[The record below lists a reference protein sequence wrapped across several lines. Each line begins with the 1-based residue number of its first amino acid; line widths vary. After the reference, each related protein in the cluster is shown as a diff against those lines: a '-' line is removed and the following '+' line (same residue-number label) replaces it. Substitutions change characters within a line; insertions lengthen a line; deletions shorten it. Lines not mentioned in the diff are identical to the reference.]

1 MALLARVSLTRSGM
15 KSVPGGYGTHADF
28 LDMVRGAATKR
39 AEVVQAELRVAFARH
54 VREEPVLVIQLADI
68 NVFELSEILRNHPL
82 VLKPLV
88 IAANV
93 AARAIE
99 RDLGIANVDTY
110 EPNLT
115 PEESAAIAGYL
126 KPFLPASVALP
137 TLVKLDQVE
146 YVDKEIRALKG
157 RWEKRVTDALSRA
170 SGRQFAKRKI
180 DVQGE
185 GFEIDAAFPPDGDVE
200 FAVDIKRVE
209 ARRDFHKRVDE
220 IVNKATKVKKHNPG
234 AKFGTVIY
242 FPFEDQHAQIRNRLG
257 ESAVDAVAFAN
268 ELDESIQHAAADV
281 LRTFGVMR

>member
-1 MALLARVSLTRSGM
+1 
-15 KSVPGGYGTHADF
+15 
-28 LDMVRGAATKR
+28 MVRESATKR
-39 AEVVQAELRVAFARH
+39 ADAVQAELRQAFARY
-54 VREEPVLVIQLADI
+54 VREEPLLVIQLADI
-68 NVFELSEILRNHPL
+68 TVFDLGEILKQHPL

-88 IAANV
+88 IAANI

-110 EPNLT
+110 NPVLSSEQ
-115 PEESAAIAGYL
+115 SAAIAGYL

-157 RWEKRVTDALSRA
+157 RWETRVTDALSQ
-170 SGRQFAKRKI
+170 GGERQFAKRRI

-185 GFEIDAAFPPDGDVE
+185 GFEIDAASPAVGEVE

-220 IVNKATKVKKHNPG
+220 IVNKATKVKKHNSR
-234 AKFGTVIY
+234 AKFGAVMY
-242 FPFEDQHAQIRNRLG
+242 FPFEDQHTQIRNRLG
-257 ESAVDAVAFAN
+257 ESAVDVVAFAN
-268 ELDESIQHAAADV
+268 ELDESIEQAAAEI
-281 LRTFGVMR
+281 LRAFGIWQQKPLKRK

>member
-1 MALLARVSLTRSGM
+1 M
-15 KSVPGGYGTHADF
+15 KSVPRGYGTHADF
-28 LDMVRGAATKR
+28 LDMVRESATRR
-39 AEVVQAELRVAFARH
+39 AEAVQAELRTAFRQF

-68 NVFELSEILRNHPL
+68 NVHDLAQILRQHPL

-110 EPNLT
+110 EPKLS

-137 TLVKLDQVE
+137 TLVQLDQVE
-146 YVDKEIRALKG
+146 YVDKEIRAQKG
-157 RWEKRVTDALSRA
+157 RWEKRVTDALSRE

-185 GFEIDAAFPPDGDVE
+185 GFEIDAAFPPNGDVK
-200 FAVDIKRVE
+200 FAVDIKRIE

-268 ELDESIQHAAADV
+268 ELDQSIERASADI
-281 LRTFGVMR
+281 LKSFAMSR

>member
-1 MALLARVSLTRSGM
+1 M
-15 KSVPGGYGTHADF
+15 KSVPRGYGTHADF
-28 LDMVRGAATKR
+28 LDMVRGAATER
-39 AEVVQAELRVAFARH
+39 AKAVQAELRAAFARH
-54 VREEPVLVIQLADI
+54 VREELVLIIQLADI
-68 NVFELSEILRNHPL
+68 NVFELGEILRNHPL

-110 EPNLT
+110 DPNLSA
-115 PEESAAIAGYL
+115 EESAAIAGYL

-170 SGRQFAKRKI
+170 SGQRFGKRKI

-185 GFEIDAAFPPDGDVE
+185 AFEIDAAFPSEGNVQL
-200 FAVDIKRVE
+200 AVDIKRIE

-220 IVNKATKVKKHNPG
+220 IVNKATKVKKHNAG

-257 ESAVDAVAFAN
+257 QSAVDAVAFAN
-268 ELDESIQHAAADV
+268 ELDQSIEQAATDV
-281 LRTFGVMR
+281 LRTFSANR

>member
-1 MALLARVSLTRSGM
+1 M
-15 KSVPGGYGTHADF
+15 KSVPRGYGSHADF
-28 LDMVRGAATKR
+28 LDMVRESATKR
-39 AEVVQAELRVAFARH
+39 AQAIQAELRTAFQRF

-68 NVFELSEILRNHPL
+68 NVHDLAQILKQHPL

-99 RDLGIANVDTY
+99 RDLGIPNVDTY
-110 EPNLT
+110 EPNLS

-137 TLVKLDQVE
+137 TLVQLDQVE

-157 RWEKRVTDALSRA
+157 RWEKRVTDALSRG
-170 SGRQFAKRKI
+170 SGRRFAKRKI

-185 GFEIDAAFPPDGDVE
+185 GFEIDAASPPSGDVQ
-200 FAVDIKRVE
+200 FAVDIKRIE
-209 ARRDFHKRVDE
+209 ARRDIHKRIDE
-220 IVNKATKVKKHNPG
+220 IVNKATKVKKHTPG

-257 ESAVDAVAFAN
+257 QSAVDVVVFAN
-268 ELDESIQHAAADV
+268 ELDQSIEQAARDI
-281 LRTFGVMR
+281 LRAFGS

>member
-1 MALLARVSLTRSGM
+1 MARFARVSLTRSGM
-15 KSVPGGYGTHADF
+15 KSVPRGYGTHADF
-28 LDMVRGAATKR
+28 LDMVRKSATTR
-39 AEVVQAELRVAFARH
+39 AEAIQAELRTAFRRFG
-54 VREEPVLVIQLADI
+54 REEPVLVIQLADI
-68 NVFELSEILRNHPL
+68 NVHDLAQILRQHPL

-110 EPNLT
+110 EPRLS

-137 TLVKLDQVE
+137 TLVQLDQVE

-170 SGRQFAKRKI
+170 SGQRFGKRKI

-185 GFEIDAAFPPDGDVE
+185 GFEIDAAFPSEGKVQL
-200 FAVDIKRVE
+200 AVDIKRIE

-220 IVNKATKVKKHNPG
+220 IVNKATRVKQHNPR

-268 ELDESIQHAAADV
+268 ELDQSIERAAADI
-281 LRTFGVMR
+281 LKSFGMSR

>member
-1 MALLARVSLTRSGM
+1 M
-15 KSVPGGYGTHADF
+15 KSVPRGYGTHADF
-28 LDMVRGAATKR
+28 LDMVRESATKR
-39 AEVVQAELRVAFARH
+39 AATVQAELRTAFRQF

-68 NVFELSEILRNHPL
+68 NVYDLAQILRQHPL

-110 EPNLT
+110 EPSLS

-126 KPFLPASVALP
+126 KPFLPATVALP
-137 TLVKLDQVE
+137 TLVQLDQVE

-157 RWEKRVTDALSRA
+157 RWERRVTDALSRR
-170 SGRQFAKRKI
+170 SGRQYAKRKI

-185 GFEIDAAFPPDGDVE
+185 SFEIDAAFPANGVVQ
-200 FAVDIKRVE
+200 FAVDIKRIE

-220 IVNKATKVKKHNPG
+220 IVNKATKVKKHNLR
-234 AKFGTVIY
+234 AKFGAVIY

-257 ESAVDAVAFAN
+257 ESAVDAVVFAN
-268 ELDESIQHAAADV
+268 ELDESIEQAAQQI
-281 LRTFGVMR
+281 LRAFGL

>member
-1 MALLARVSLTRSGM
+1 M
-15 KSVPGGYGTHADF
+15 KSVPRGYGTHADF
-28 LDMVRGAATKR
+28 LDMVRESATKR
-39 AEVVQAELRVAFARH
+39 AEEVQAELREAFARY

-68 NVFELSEILRNHPL
+68 NVFELSEILKQHPL

-88 IAANV
+88 IAANI

-110 EPNLT
+110 NPDLS
-115 PEESAAIAGYL
+115 PEQAAAIAGYL
-126 KPFLPASVALP
+126 KPFLPATVALP

-157 RWEKRVTDALSRA
+157 RWETRVTNALSRA
-170 SGRQFAKRKI
+170 GNRQFAKRRI

-185 GFEIDAAFPPDGDVE
+185 GFEIDAAFPSVGEVQ

-220 IVNKATKVKKHNPG
+220 IVNKATKIKKHNPR
-234 AKFGTVIY
+234 AKFGTVMY

-268 ELDESIQHAAADV
+268 ELDESIHRAVAEILKA
-281 LRTFGVMR
+281 FGIEQQEPLNRE

>member
-1 MALLARVSLTRSGM
+1 M
-15 KSVPGGYGTHADF
+15 
-28 LDMVRGAATKR
+28 R
-39 AEVVQAELRVAFARH
+39 AEAIQTELRTAFVRF

-68 NVFELSEILRNHPL
+68 NVHDLAQILRQHPL

-88 IAANV
+88 IAANI

-110 EPNLT
+110 DPKLS
-115 PEESAAIAGYL
+115 PEQSAAIAGYL

-137 TLVKLDQVE
+137 TLVHLDQVE

-185 GFEIDAAFPPDGDVE
+185 GFEVDAAFPSSGQVGL
-200 FAVDIKRVE
+200 AVDIKRIE

-220 IVNKATKVKKHNPG
+220 IVNKATKVKKHNPS
-234 AKFGTVIY
+234 AKFGAVVY

-268 ELDESIQHAAADV
+268 ELDESIQRAARDV

>member
-1 MALLARVSLTRSGM
+1 M
-15 KSVPGGYGTHADF
+15 KSVPRGYGTQADF

-39 AEVVQAELRVAFARH
+39 AEVVREELRAAFAYY

-68 NVFELSEILRNHPL
+68 DVYDLSEILRNHPL

-110 EPNLT
+110 EPNLS

-137 TLVKLDQVE
+137 TLVQLDQVE

-180 DVQGE
+180 DVEGE
-185 GFEIDAAFPPDGDVE
+185 GFEIDAAFPSRGNVQL
-200 FAVDIKRVE
+200 AVDIKRIE
-209 ARRDFHKRVDE
+209 ARRDFHKRADE
-220 IVNKATKVKKHNPG
+220 IVNKATKVKRHNAG

-242 FPFEDQHAQIRNRLG
+242 FPFEDQHVQIRNRLG
-257 ESAVDAVAFAN
+257 QSAVDAVAFAN
-268 ELDESIQHAAADV
+268 EMDQSIEQAAADI
-281 LRTFGVMR
+281 LRTFGADR

>member
-1 MALLARVSLTRSGM
+1 M
-15 KSVPGGYGTHADF
+15 KSVPRGYGTHADF
-28 LDMVRGAATKR
+28 LDMVRKSATMR
-39 AEVVQAELRVAFARH
+39 AEAIQTELRTAFARF

-68 NVFELSEILRNHPL
+68 NVHDLAQILRQHPL

-110 EPNLT
+110 EPKLS
-115 PEESAAIAGYL
+115 PEEAAAIAVYL
-126 KPFLPASVALP
+126 KPFLPAAVALP
-137 TLVKLDQVE
+137 TLVQLDQVE

-157 RWEKRVTDALSRA
+157 RWEKRVTDALSRG
-170 SGRQFAKRKI
+170 SRRQFGKRKI
-180 DVQGE
+180 DVRGE
-185 GFEIDAAFPPDGDVE
+185 GFEIDAAFPPHGDVQ
-200 FAVDIKRVE
+200 FAVDIKRIE

-268 ELDESIQHAAADV
+268 ELDESIQKAAADV

>member
-1 MALLARVSLTRSGM
+1 M
-15 KSVPGGYGTHADF
+15 KSVPRGYGTHADF
-28 LDMVRGAATKR
+28 LDMVRESATKR
-39 AEVVQAELRVAFARH
+39 AEAIQAELREAFRRF
-54 VREEPVLVIQLADI
+54 VKEEPVQVIQLADI
-68 NVFELSEILRNHPL
+68 TAQDLAQILRQHPL

-93 AARAIE
+93 AARALE

-110 EPNLT
+110 EPNLSSDET
-115 PEESAAIAGYL
+115 SVIAGYL

-268 ELDESIQHAAADV
+268 ELDESIQLAATEG

>member
-1 MALLARVSLTRSGM
+1 M
-15 KSVPGGYGTHADF
+15 KSVPRGYGTHADF
-28 LDMVRGAATKR
+28 LGMVQESANRR
-39 AEVVQAELRVAFARH
+39 AETIRGELRAAFGRY

-68 NVFELSEILRNHPL
+68 TVFELSEFLRQHPL

-88 IAANV
+88 IAANI

-110 EPNLT
+110 DPNLST
-115 PEESAAIAGYL
+115 EQAAAIAGYL

-157 RWEKRVTDALSRA
+157 RWEKRVTEALSQA
-170 SGRQFAKRKI
+170 SRRQFAKRKI

-185 GFEIDAAFPPDGDVE
+185 GFEIDAAFPPVGEVQ

-220 IVNKATKVKKHNPG
+220 IVNKATKVKKHNPR
-234 AKFGTVIY
+234 AKFGTVMY

-257 ESAVDAVAFAN
+257 ESAVDAVGFAN
-268 ELDESIQHAAADV
+268 ELDESIHQAVAEI
-281 LRTFGVMR
+281 LRAFGIEQQKPLKRK

>member
-1 MALLARVSLTRSGM
+1 M
-15 KSVPGGYGTHADF
+15 KSVPRGYGTHADF
-28 LDMVRGAATKR
+28 LDMVREAATKR
-39 AEVVQAELRVAFARH
+39 AETVHAELRTAFGRF
-54 VREEPVLVIQLADI
+54 VREQPVMVIQLADI
-68 NVFELSEILRNHPL
+68 NVHDLAQILRQHPL

-110 EPNLT
+110 EPKLSS
-115 PEESAAIAGYL
+115 EESAAIAGYL

-137 TLVKLDQVE
+137 TLVQLDQVE

-157 RWEKRVTDALSRA
+157 RWEKRVTDALSRG
-170 SGRQFAKRKI
+170 SGRQFSKRRI
-180 DVQGE
+180 DVHGE
-185 GFEIDAAFPPDGDVE
+185 SFEIDAAFPPDGGVR
-200 FAVDIKRVE
+200 FAVDIKRIE

-220 IVNKATKVKKHNPG
+220 IVNKATKVKKHNPS

-268 ELDESIQHAAADV
+268 ELDESIEQAAKHI
-281 LRTFGVMR
+281 LRAFES

>member
-1 MALLARVSLTRSGM
+1 M
-15 KSVPGGYGTHADF
+15 KSVPRGYGTHADF
-28 LDMVRGAATKR
+28 LGMVQDAATKR
-39 AEVVQAELRVAFARH
+39 AEAIQSALSEAFARYAS
-54 VREEPVLVIQLADI
+54 EERVLVIQLADI
-68 NVFELSEILRNHPL
+68 TVFDLGSILKAHPL

-88 IAANV
+88 IAANI

-110 EPNLT
+110 NPNLS
-115 PEESAAIAGYL
+115 PEQAAAIAGYL

-157 RWEKRVTDALSRA
+157 RWETRVTDALSRG
-170 SGRQFAKRKI
+170 SERPFGKRRI

-185 GFEIDAAFPPDGDVE
+185 GFEIDAASPAIGKVQ

-220 IVNKATKVKKHNPG
+220 IVNKATKVKKHNPQ
-234 AKFGTVIY
+234 AKFGAVMY

-257 ESAVDAVAFAN
+257 ESAVDVVAFAN
-268 ELDESIQHAAADV
+268 ELDESIQVAAREI
-281 LRTFGVMR
+281 LRGFALERQ

>member
-1 MALLARVSLTRSGM
+1 M
-15 KSVPGGYGTHADF
+15 
-28 LDMVRGAATKR
+28 
-39 AEVVQAELRVAFARH
+39 
-54 VREEPVLVIQLADI
+54 
-68 NVFELSEILRNHPL
+68 
-82 VLKPLV
+82 KPLV
-88 IAANV
+88 IAANI

-110 EPNLT
+110 NPDLS
-115 PEESAAIAGYL
+115 PEQAAAIAGYL

-157 RWEKRVTDALSRA
+157 RWETRVTDALSQGSERP
-170 SGRQFAKRKI
+170 FTKRRI

-185 GFEIDAAFPPDGDVE
+185 GFEVDAASPAVGEVQ

-220 IVNKATKVKKHNPG
+220 IVNKATKVKKHNPR
-234 AKFGTVIY
+234 AKFGAVMY

-257 ESAVDAVAFAN
+257 ESAVDVVAFAN
-268 ELDESIQHAAADV
+268 ELDESIQRAAGEILSA
-281 LRTFGVMR
+281 FGIEHQNPLKRK

>member
-1 MALLARVSLTRSGM
+1 MPR
-15 KSVPGGYGTHADF
+15 GYGTHADF
-28 LDMVRGAATKR
+28 VDMVRESATKR
-39 AEVVQAELRVAFARH
+39 AETIQAELREAFRH
-54 VREEPVLVIQLADI
+54 FVKEEPVQVIQLADI
-68 NVFELSEILRNHPL
+68 TAQDLAQILRQHPL

-93 AARAIE
+93 AARALE

-110 EPNLT
+110 EPNLSSDET
-115 PEESAAIAGYL
+115 SVIAGYL

-157 RWEKRVTDALSRA
+157 RWEKRVTDALSQA

-185 GFEIDAAFPPDGDVE
+185 GFEIDAAFPPAGDVE
-200 FAVDIKRVE
+200 LAVDIKRIE

-220 IVNKATKVKKHNPG
+220 IVNKATKVKKHNPD

-268 ELDESIQHAAADV
+268 ELDQSIAQAAQHI
-281 LRTFGVMR
+281 LRAFGS